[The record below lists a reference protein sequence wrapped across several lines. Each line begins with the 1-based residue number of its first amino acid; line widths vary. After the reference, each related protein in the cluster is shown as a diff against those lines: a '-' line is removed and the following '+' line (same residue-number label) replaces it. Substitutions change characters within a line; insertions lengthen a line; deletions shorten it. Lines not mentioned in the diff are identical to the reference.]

1 MVEKSEVLV
10 ITAHPDDEIFVSGT
24 ICLCAEKGFAIT
36 VVCATDGEGGS
47 RELFASN
54 STLRLGEVRR
64 RELALSAS
72 VLGAKEVLFLSQADI
87 ARPDAGDGD
96 GWDQPNL
103 IGALRRIIQQ
113 NDPKLILTH
122 GPLGGYG
129 HPAHRLVHRCV
140 MAAAQDA
147 SHSGSVFSFCGQVG
161 NAFFSWHFDQP
172 SDVLVDARG
181 FLRRRVAS
189 LSYHQSQIHYFLQ
202 PYFPNTIRKWLSVLF
217 GFAFAFTVQGRKRVP
232 ISTAARFFGKF
243 PVEGLALQRP
253 SAAGPHFFLRY
264 FANDPRVQI
273 GR

>member
-1 MVEKSEVLV
+1 MVGKSEVLV

-36 VVCATDGEGGS
+36 VVCATDGGGGS
-47 RELFASN
+47 RALVPSN
-54 STLRLGEVRR
+54 STLQLGEVRR
-64 RELALSAS
+64 RELALSAWA
-72 VLGAKEVLFLSQADI
+72 LGANEVLFLDQADI
-87 ARPDAGDGD
+87 ARPDAEGRD
-96 GWDQPNL
+96 GWDRPSL
-103 IGALRRIIQQ
+103 IGALRRIIAE
-113 NDPKLILTH
+113 NDPELILTH

-147 SHSGSVFSFCGQVG
+147 SYSGSVFSFCGQVS

-181 FLRRRVAS
+181 FLKRRAAS

-202 PYFPNTIRKWLSVLF
+202 PYFPSTVRKWLSALF
-217 GFAFAFTVQGRKRVP
+217 GFALAFTAAGRKRVP

-243 PVEGLALQRP
+243 PAEGLVLQRP
-253 SAAGPHFFLRY
+253 PAAGPHFFLKH
-264 FANDPRVQI
+264 FANDPRVQT